1 MTPIGYLGFALASGE
16 TLLLPQGAAFEL
28 VRRVDDLAPPS
39 RPRLPTAVVRRASAV
54 MRSGGKAVGDELA
67 RHRAAVEAKGLT
79 VAAEELGVTYNTL
92 YYQAKRGK
100 WKLPKSAPRA
110 VRATTVPTPKRR
122 CDAEGCGKVTNSD
135 PCAHC
140 GAPWLRSK

>member
-1 MTPIGYLGFALASGE
+1 MTDHVALMREFAGQLRAQADRYEQAADLIEGE
-16 TLLLPQGAAFEL
+16 G
-28 VRRVDDLAPPS
+28 APPAR
-39 RPRLPTAVVRRASAV
+39 RPAKVAATL
-54 MRSGGKAVGDELA
+54 RSGGKAVGDELA

-110 VRATTVPTPKRR
+110 AKAATVPTPKRR